1 MMLECENIKVK
12 EIDKKILEMII
23 RKMDIKTKNV
33 DILTS
38 EQLDK
43 IIRIIDRKKEIISLL
58 FQGDFSVN
66 EKNIEENLQWS
77 NAKPTIYEKIA
88 NNIVCKRVEEIM
100 DKLME
105 QDPQNGRLI
114 SVCIDRMLFIQKII
128 SQNVDISAIK
138 KLIPAEKDE
147 R

>member
-43 IIRIIDRKKEIISLL
+43 ILRIIDRKKEIISLL

-66 EKNIEENLQWS
+66 EKNI
-77 NAKPTIYEKIA
+77 
-88 NNIVCKRVEEIM
+88 
-100 DKLME
+100 
-105 QDPQNGRLI
+105 
-114 SVCIDRMLFIQKII
+114 
-128 SQNVDISAIK
+128 
-138 KLIPAEKDE
+138 
-147 R
+147 